1 MEQDY
6 NRFTALF
13 KALSDDNR
21 LKIIDMLSCGE
32 ICACK
37 ILDGLEISQSTL
49 SHHMKALEV
58 CALVSSRREGKWTY
72 YTLNGETVKAV
83 LDFIKRLAL
92 AQKGMDLLP
101 AGAGGIVKTITSP
114 QEGCICEGV

>member
-32 ICACK
+32 ICACN

-49 SHHMKALEV
+49 SHHMKALEG

-72 YTLNGETVKAV
+72 YTLNGETVKVV
-83 LDFIKRLAL
+83 LDFIK
-92 AQKGMDLLP
+92 
-101 AGAGGIVKTITSP
+101 TITSP
-114 QEGCICEGV
+114 KEGCICEGV